1 MGKNITAELER
12 LGRSAV
18 QKVAGKGVV
27 KDVEVEAGE
36 DLSGRPAYHFSFLIE
51 PGHANVGA
59 GLLRTRLIQKLRDE
73 LIARGDG
80 HYPVIRMLS
89 PSDWNRRKDAQSH

>member
-1 MGKNITAELER
+1 MGKDKTAELER
-12 LGRSAV
+12 LGRAAV
-18 QKVAGKGVV
+18 QQIAGRGVV
-27 KDVEVEAGE
+27 KDVEVEPGE
-36 DLSGRPAYHFSFLIE
+36 DLSGRPAYHFSFVIE
-51 PGHANVGA
+51 PGHAKVGA

-89 PSDWNRRKDAQSH
+89 TSDWSRRKDAQSH